1 MNNVRIGIRLV
12 LGFVLIALLTINLG
26 YVGFS
31 GLEDARQGLNKVS
44 SIHLP
49 SIEALA
55 RIRFNL
61 RNIVVAQRTLL
72 IPGQPKKELDF
83 QHEALRKYRADYA
96 EALKTYEAI
105 PHPPAQK
112 QALEEFKAILPKA
125 KADNDSVFGLIDA
138 WYAEPGNEQKRLAAT
153 EASMHLGRDSN
164 KALMDAI
171 TRLFEISMKESR
183 EDRAQAEA
191 ESAKDERTMTLFMVG
206 TPLLALLVG
215 IFLTW
220 SLTAPM
226 RKAVAFASAVAQGRL
241 DETLD
246 LNQKDEI
253 GQLAD
258 RLRDMVSALKAKIAE
273 AEEKG
278 RLAAVETEKARQ
290 AMAEAEEAR
299 VRAERA
305 KAEGMLQA
313 ADRLSRVVEIVGSAS
328 EELSAQIEQ
337 SSRGTEVQAQRV
349 GETSSAM
356 GEMNATVLEVAKS
369 ASEAAH
375 TTDEA
380 KHEAE
385 QGSVVVG
392 KVVDEIGQV
401 QAQALQLKTDM
412 SLLGSQAE
420 GIGRIMGV
428 ISDIADQT
436 NLLALNAAIEA
447 ARAGDAGRGFA
458 VVADEV
464 RKLAEKTMA
473 ATKEVG
479 EAVHGIQQ
487 GARTNAES
495 VDKAV
500 SLIQEATGQAQL
512 SGEALR
518 RIVTLV
524 ERAADQVQA
533 IAAASEEQSAASE
546 EINRSIEDVSRVSSE
561 TSAAMNQSA
570 QAVGDLA
577 QQAQELRTLIQE
589 MQEEGKG

>member
-1 MNNVRIGIRLV
+1 MKNMRIGIRLV
-12 LGFVLIALLTINLG
+12 LGFVLIAVLTVNLG
-26 YVGFS
+26 YIGYS
-31 GLEDARQGLNKVS
+31 GLEDAAQGLDKIS
-44 SIHLP
+44 HIHLP
-49 SIEALA
+49 SVEALA

-72 IPGQPKKELDF
+72 IPGQPPKELDF
-83 QHEALRKYRADYA
+83 QHEALKKYRADYGD
-96 EALKTYEAI
+96 ALKTYEAI
-105 PHPPAQK
+105 PHPQAQK
-112 QALEEFKAILPKA
+112 QALEEFKTVLPKV
-125 KADNDSVFGLIDA
+125 KADNDKIFGLIDA
-138 WYAEPGNEQKRLAAT
+138 WYAEPGSEQKRLAAV

-164 KALMDAI
+164 RALMEAI

-183 EDRAQAEA
+183 TDREAAEA
-191 ESAKDERTMTLFMVG
+191 ESAKDSRNMVLFMVG
-206 TPLLALLVG
+206 TPLLALLAG
-215 IFLTW
+215 IYLTW
-220 SLTAPM
+220 SLTGPM
-226 RKAVAFASAVAQGRL
+226 KKTVGFASAVARGRL
-241 DETLD
+241 DENLD

-258 RLRDMVSALKAKIAE
+258 RLREMVAALKDKIGE

-290 AMAEAEEAR
+290 AMAEAEAAR

-328 EELSAQIEQ
+328 EKLSAQIEQ

-349 GETSSAM
+349 GETSAAM

-375 TTDEA
+375 TTDQA
-380 KHEAE
+380 RHEAE
-385 QGSVVVG
+385 DGSVVVG
-392 KVVDEIGQV
+392 KVVNEIGQV
-401 QAQALQLKTDM
+401 QTQALQLKADM
-412 SLLGSQAE
+412 ATLGSQAE

-479 EAVHGIQQ
+479 EAVNGIQH
-487 GARTNAES
+487 GARTNADS

-500 SLIQEATGQAQL
+500 GLIQEATAQANL

-577 QQAQELRTLIQE
+577 QQAQELRSLIQE
-589 MQEEGKG
+589 MQAEGKG